1 LLASIGT
8 MNFNQWR
15 GTEGRAMTLGD
26 KLQWTRG
33 AVGLTGTLCDIV
45 YIPRA
50 PRKDA
55 VLYAIETEHGI
66 LHEHPGNV
74 AAIMRPEATQAVGHR
89 S

>member
-1 LLASIGT
+1 
-8 MNFNQWR
+8 
-15 GTEGRAMTLGD
+15 MTLGD
-26 KLQWTRG
+26 KLKWTSG

-45 YIPRA
+45 HIPHA

-74 AAIMRPEATQAVGHR
+74 TAIVRPEATQASGYR

>member
-1 LLASIGT
+1 
-8 MNFNQWR
+8 MDFDQWR

-26 KLQWTRG
+26 KLKWTSG
-33 AVGLTGTLCDIV
+33 AVGLTGILCDIV
-45 YIPRA
+45 HIPHA

-74 AAIMRPEATQAVGHR
+74 TAIVRPEATHAFGHR